1 MSDCVFDIETAPLR
15 DAEIPPAWVEK
26 LREAAAEAQAAEE
39 SGESVDWREKLGL
52 YALSARVVVIGML
65 NPQTRRGLLLY
76 DNEHGELDPSTF
88 DVPLDVEFTLIGGD
102 ETRVLEQFWANVAP
116 YRRVI
121 TYNGRG
127 FDVPFLMQRSL
138 VREVP
143 ISVDLMPPRFQLNR
157 NHVDLQ
163 DVLSLFRATRPFG
176 LAPWTQAIGA
186 ASPKEGS
193 VTGAEVGAAFAAG
206 RTQEIAE
213 YCARDV
219 MATARLAEKVLRLW
233 APSFRS

>member
-1 MSDCVFDIETAPLR
+1 MSDCVFDIETAPLP
-15 DAEIPPAWVEK
+15 DAEIPPALVEK
-26 LREAAAEAQAAEE
+26 LQESEDDDTGSEE
-39 SGESVDWREKLGL
+39 SWRDKLGL

-65 NPQTRRGLLLY
+65 NPETRRGVVLY
-76 DNEHGELDPSTF
+76 DHEHGVLDASTF
-88 DVPLDVEFTLIGGD
+88 DAPLDVEFTLIGGD
-102 ETRVLEQFWANVAP
+102 ETELLTQFWTHVAR

-157 NHVDLQ
+157 NHLDLQ
-163 DVLSLFRATRPFG
+163 DLLSLFRATRPYG
-176 LAPWTQAIGA
+176 LAAWTQAIGA
-186 ASPKEGS
+186 SSPKEGS
-193 VTGAEVGAAFAAG
+193 VAGAEVGAAFAAG
-206 RTQEIAE
+206 RTREIAE

-219 MATARLAEKVLRLW
+219 VATAQLAEKALRLW